1 MKTVHHVKVTF
12 SAGPLLL
19 KTEVL
24 VNTAGARD
32 SVITWA
38 RENGY
43 KVSWQTDTVPEIFTA
58 DEAIAAIRE
67 EIAECKAQI
76 GE

>member
-1 MKTVHHVKVTF
+1 MRTVHHLTVKFT
-12 SAGPLLL
+12 AGPL
-19 KTEVL
+19 TMETTVT
-24 VNTAGARD
+24 VTNAAARD